1 MDAQGQ
7 WRLAKAYDLFGRS
20 RPRALSRYR
29 GGGGSRN
36 PTRAQVHGLGRRHS
50 LSNRLIDVIIDE
62 VRAAVADWPRAAE
75 DAGVTRASRAG
86 RPPGGRH
93 DVPDL
98 VCRPTG

>member
-1 MDAQGQ
+1 M
-7 WRLAKAYDLFGRS
+7 LKANGGSRRPMTYSAGPGREHY
-20 RPRALSRYR
+20 LDIE
-29 GGGGSRN
+29 GEGSRN